1 MSEAVRTARGS
12 SPHPRGAHGGRP
24 PWCVMA
30 GIIPASAGS
39 TTSQNEQN
47 ATTEDHPRIRGEH
60 PLAFDQFQRYRGS
73 SPHPRGAHQL
83 LEVGDLA
90 DGIIPASAGS
100 TQYPIGYRL
109 VYEDH
114 PRIRGEHTDV
124 SEDSQMTLGSS
135 PHPRGAPLKEL
146 PVTLLVRIIPASA
159 GSTCNKFTER
169 LCRRDHPRIRGEHA
183 GCPQFCKTRMGSSPH
198 PRGALCLIGGVMIRP
213 RIIPASAGST
223 EYAGEAHQGQGDHP
237 RIRGEHQAARELYKC
252 MVGSS
257 PHPRGALTTGHG
269 RPAQCRIIPASAGS
283 TSQRAGRA
291 GPYVDHPRIRG
302 EHSSPGA
309 RRTVPVGSSPHP
321 RGARCKN
328 YQHIDPAGIIPAS
341 AGSTSTQSFNLSL
354 VQDHPR
360 IRGEHRAESISEC
373 VAKGSSPHP
382 RGAPA

>member
-237 RIRGEHQAARELYKC
+237 RIRGEHSQPATVAQLNA
-252 MVGSS
+252 GSS
-257 PHPRGALTTGHG
+257 PHPRGAPPKEQAGPDHTWIIPASAGSTRRQG
-269 RPAQCRIIPASAGS
+269 RDGRCPWDHPRIRGEHDVRIISISTRPGSSPHPRGARPPRASTFPWCRIIPASAGS
-283 TSQRAGRA
+283 TGLKAFPNVLRR
-291 GPYVDHPRIRG
+291 DHPRIRG
-302 EHSSPGA
+302 EHLHNA
-309 RRTVPVGSSPHP
+309 NKVL
-321 RGARCKN
+321 A
-328 YQHIDPAGIIPAS
+328 
-341 AGSTSTQSFNLSL
+341 
-354 VQDHPR
+354 
-360 IRGEHRAESISEC
+360 IS
-373 VAKGSSPHP
+373 GSSPHP
-382 RGAPA
+382 RGAPC